1 MKIAI
6 IGAMDEEVALMSN
19 RLEDKTVIEK
29 QDYKFELGKIN
40 NHDIILTV
48 SSIGCVAT
56 GMLMGVLFQ
65 LFDGIDK
72 VINIGVAGG
81 VFGKVQ
87 PGDVVLSEKLSYSG
101 ADARGFGYQY
111 GQIPRC
117 PKEYYGDKEL
127 IEKVSL
133 DVKKGMILTSDVFQV
148 DKNSVDKIIEE
159 HFKEEDV
166 MCFDMESTAFAQC
179 SYKYNV
185 GFLAIRAISD
195 VIGVEDQTKKYEN
208 TLELACEKAD
218 KVLMEILYKF

>member
-6 IGAMDEEVALMSN
+6 IGAMGEEVALMSN

-87 PGDVVLSEKLSYSG
+87 PGEVVLSEKLSYSG

-208 TLELACEKAD
+208 TLEMACEKAD

>member
-208 TLELACEKAD
+208 TLEMACEKAD

>member
-87 PGDVVLSEKLSYSG
+87 PGEVVLSEKLSYSG

-208 TLELACEKAD
+208 TLEMACEKAD